1 MGGHLPGGSA
11 FANLTGHLWGVLP
24 DNALVTVSNMQRQG
38 LTPSLLVDCFSSY
51 PRPTFAYNIFFL
63 RNQHEKDDLVS
74 KSKYCSSFSSEW
86 KELWQVA
93 VTIIFCFDSG
103 HYTSLG
109 TILSDWFLMNC
120 LKSCRLDIIATLQ
133 WLKADIC
140 HKLPYLLFS
149 LVA

>member
-1 MGGHLPGGSA
+1 MGGYLPGGSA

-24 DNALVTVSNMQRQG
+24 DNALATASNMQRQG

-51 PRPTFAYNIFFL
+51 PRPMFAYNIFL
-63 RNQHEKDDLVS
+63 KESTRKRWSCLKV
-74 KSKYCSSFSSEW
+74 KVLLYFSSEW

-120 LKSCRLDIIATLQ
+120 LKSCRPDTIATLQ